1 MIQFTEVQFGY
12 SRTKTV
18 FRNLSFTISPGHI
31 YGLLGKNGAGKT
43 TMLKLISGLV
53 FPDGGTIR
61 CAGLKPGNREPE
73 WLAGMFVVPETFS
86 LPDISASEFGRIYGA
101 FYPHFSQS
109 LFVANLS
116 GWNVDPGKN
125 CKKLSLGEKQ
135 KVMIAF
141 ALATG
146 VNYLFLDEPVAH
158 MDILSKTFFRKML
171 AEAFDDDRLIMIS
184 THMVRDLDSLIDH
197 VLIMDEGRLVVDR
210 SLDEIDN
217 RLSFGRANTV
227 ISEDKIL
234 WASDEAFAG
243 SVITENLSGIPGKVD
258 MELLFQA
265 VIQSPH
271 IFDAVLTRK

>member
-1 MIQFTEVQFGY
+1 
-12 SRTKTV
+12 
-18 FRNLSFTISPGHI
+18 
-31 YGLLGKNGAGKT
+31 
-43 TMLKLISGLV
+43 
-53 FPDGGTIR
+53 
-61 CAGLKPGNREPE
+61 
-73 WLAGMFVVPETFS
+73 
-86 LPDISASEFGRIYGA
+86 
-101 FYPHFSQS
+101 
-109 LFVANLS
+109 
-116 GWNVDPGKN
+116 
-125 CKKLSLGEKQ
+125 
-135 KVMIAF
+135 MIAF

-171 AEAFDDDRLIMIS
+171 AEAFDDDRLIMLS

-197 VLIMDEGRLVVDR
+197 VLILDEGSMVVDG

-227 ISEDKIL
+227 IPKDKIL
-234 WASDEAFAG
+234 WSSDEAYAG

-265 VIQSPH
+265 AIQSPH